1 MANDNNGWIRCDEST
16 PEVKDDLILLIC
28 MGEKNPEPWVGN
40 IIDYFGK
47 RGSLEVHCGKIT
59 HWQPIPNNPTK

>member
-1 MANDNNGWIRCDEST
+1 MANINNGWIRVDESI
-16 PEVKDDLILLIC
+16 PVVKDDLILLIC
-28 MGEKNPEPWVGN
+28 MGVENPEPWVGN

-47 RGSLEVHCGKIT
+47 RGSLEIHYGKVT